1 MRPKM
6 PDSQRAKQFIPF
18 KPLEGLDEAL
28 HRVEMEHELKIF
40 VKPVVDTDQAE
51 LIDRKLRE
59 LLPGDHV
66 CVEVFAG
73 GMRRKV
79 SGEVSFIDGEFI
91 IIGGQE
97 IAVED
102 IPGIF

>member
-1 MRPKM
+1 M

-28 HRVEMEHELKIF
+28 RRVEMEHELKIF
-40 VKPVVDTDQAE
+40 VKPVVVEDVAE

-59 LLPGDHV
+59 ILPGDHV
-66 CVEVFAG
+66 CVEVYAD

-79 SGEVSFIDGEFI
+79 SGEVSFIDGELI
-91 IIGGQE
+91 IIDGQE
-97 IAVED
+97 IAVEN
-102 IPGIF
+102 ILGVF